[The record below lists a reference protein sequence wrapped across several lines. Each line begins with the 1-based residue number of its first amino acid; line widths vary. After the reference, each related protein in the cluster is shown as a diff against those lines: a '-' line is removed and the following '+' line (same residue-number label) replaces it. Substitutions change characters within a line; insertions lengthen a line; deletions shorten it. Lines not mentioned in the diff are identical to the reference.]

1 MNRIESTKML
11 FTTLLAVE
19 VMEVRGERA
28 VVSGVQRDLP
38 QRLDHVSLDL
48 RSAVVRTAAEHSL
61 TSNSH
66 LVSTSCVLL

>member
-1 MNRIESTKML
+1 ML

-61 TSNSH
+61 TSNSD